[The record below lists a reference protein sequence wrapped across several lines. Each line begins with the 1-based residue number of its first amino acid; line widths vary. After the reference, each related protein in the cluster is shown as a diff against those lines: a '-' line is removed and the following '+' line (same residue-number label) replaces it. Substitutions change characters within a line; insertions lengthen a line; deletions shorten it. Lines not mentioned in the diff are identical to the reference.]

1 MTNVNAIAVRRFSS
15 AVSAAR
21 TLARRVATDLARNP
35 RLVLGLPTGRTPV
48 LFYDEL
54 VRLHAA
60 GRADFSRA
68 VTFNL
73 DEFVGIAADD
83 PSSYRAFMQRHLFD
97 HINLSPRR
105 IHFLDGLAANAVS
118 ECRRYERQIAR
129 AGGIDLLVL
138 GLGVNGHIGF
148 NEPGASLVAATHKTA
163 LTRATR
169 RANAALFGGRVGR
182 VPAHALSM
190 GMATI
195 LRARQIV
202 LLATGRNKSTTVRRL
217 VEDRLTPWLPAS
229 LLQLHPA
236 VEVWVDVE
244 AAAKLTAREE

>member
-1 MTNVNAIAVRRFSS
+1 M
-15 AVSAAR
+15 SAAR
-21 TLARRVATDLARNP
+21 TLARRVATDLAKNP

-48 LFYDEL
+48 LFYEEL
-54 VRLHAA
+54 VRLHE
-60 GRADFSRA
+60 GHRADFSLA

-73 DEFVGIAADD
+73 DEFVGIAPDN

-97 HINLSPRR
+97 HINMSPRR
-105 IHFLDGLAANAVS
+105 IHVLDGLAADAVS
-118 ECRRYERQIAR
+118 ECRRYERRIAR

-148 NEPGASLVAATHKTA
+148 NEPGASLVAATHKTS

-169 RANAALFGGRVGR
+169 RANAVLFGGKAGK
-182 VPAHALSM
+182 VPTHALSM

-195 LRARQIV
+195 LRARRIV

-217 VEDRLTPWLPAS
+217 VEDRITPWLPAS

-236 VEVWVDVE
+236 VEVWVDAD
-244 AAAKLTAREE
+244 AAAKLTVSGE

>member
-1 MTNVNAIAVRRFSS
+1 MHVNAMKIRRF
-15 AVSAAR
+15 ASAANVAR
-21 TLARRVATDLARNP
+21 ALARSVASALAGNP
-35 RLVLGLPTGRTPV
+35 ALVLGLPTGRTPV

-60 GRADFSRA
+60 RRADFSRA

-73 DEFVGIAADD
+73 DEFVGIAPAHS
-83 PSSYRAFMQRHLFD
+83 SSYHSFMQRHLFD
-97 HINLSPRR
+97 HINVLPRR
-105 IHFLDGLAANAVS
+105 IHFLDGQAADAAS
-118 ECRRYERQIAR
+118 ECHRYERQIAR

-148 NEPGASLVAATHKTA
+148 NEPGTSLVAATHKTA

-169 RANAALFGGRVGR
+169 RANAELFGGRVGD
-182 VPAHALSM
+182 VPTHALSM

-195 LRARQIV
+195 LRARRIV
-202 LLATGRNKSTTVRRL
+202 LLATGHNKSTAVRRL
-217 VEDRLTPWLPAS
+217 VEERITPLLPAS

-236 VEVWVDVE
+236 VEVWVDAE
-244 AAAKLTAREE
+244 AAATLTARGL